1 MMNNYTVYHRK
12 FTGTA
17 ALSSLIILLQNRF
30 PSSRSLSYFSQ
41 LIFQLE
47 FQTEQELHFWLERS
61 DAQILIIMWKQ
72 VCLTHVKEEFLG

>member
-1 MMNNYTVYHRK
+1 MNNYTVYYRN

-17 ALSSLIILLQNRF
+17 ALSSVIILLQNRF
-30 PSSRSLSYFSQ
+30 PYSRSLSYFSQ